1 MTNLITAQEAFTA
14 IHNGKTVL
22 CRFAGNR
29 ALPADKDFSTL
40 DQVSA
45 MVFVWPDYEFCI
57 QVEMM
62 ELAGIKFTKPLTPQD
77 VVDGQE
83 IFIVMPTKILR
94 TQFDVEH
101 DDIRHSVMN
110 GFAQADKENAILQL
124 QAMGAVFGTVID
136 FIHVVDGFGN
146 PKKLHTQDQAVNDD
160 SSIDDIIGP
169 AGGQTPASFDVEKK
183 TSETKLDDKPKRQR
197 KKKEAP
203 VVIKAESNTDEDDY
217 LDTSDP
223 AIKKF
228 IDGINAASTIYE
240 LDNIGISLGE
250 LAYKLHPQEVDQIKQ
265 LITDKQNQIDKATG
279 DVSVTFLTERL
290 EQASTIAELNDI
302 EMEVENQKLLTPPVA
317 DDCDQLLID
326 IAAKREQIN
335 QLSIIEQTDSPQHKA
350 PLTAPLLE
358 KIEAAQTI
366 AELTAI
372 SEVIQQAQTD
382 FPHVAKNYNFLKTE
396 IAAKIATIQPSS
408 VSTDTETTDVEA
420 ETSDDVAP
428 NPDALFSNMLSSIKV
443 ATSETEVFTIRR
455 SFRANGSFTD
465 DQFKELEEACEARLT
480 DLSLD
485 EFDTQPAP
493 EAKTD
498 VFAGAKQSALNAAA
512 NFNQTEY
519 ESKLV
524 DLIQRAQNAK
534 SVVEANALF
543 RYTRDWTLE
552 QTEPLKKAVQT
563 RLLQL
568 DKTLIERIRE
578 AQSPAILNTF
588 LTDIQALTN
597 AVYAHQCM
605 TAYEQRKQQ
614 LTQA

>member
-62 ELAGIKFTKPLTPQD
+62 ELAGITFTKPLTPQD

-110 GFAQADKENAILQL
+110 GFAQADKENATLQL
-124 QAMGAVFGTVID
+124 QAMCAVFGTVID

-183 TSETKLDDKPKRQR
+183 TSETKLDDKPKQKRLT
-197 KKKEAP
+197 KKEKELQGHFDLIIDSIRTSITDTEVLT
-203 VVIKAESNTDEDDY
+203 VVYQLESYGFNQDQLQEIESAKSAKLAELE
-217 LDTSDP
+217 
-223 AIKKF
+223 
-228 IDGINAASTIYE
+228 
-240 LDNIGISLGE
+240 
-250 LAYKLHPQEVDQIKQ
+250 QIKIEAETQ
-265 LITDKQNQIDKATG
+265 STAL
-279 DVSVTFLTERL
+279 L
-290 EQASTIAELNDI
+290 ENAVVQPAS
-302 EMEVENQKLLTPPVA
+302 
-317 DDCDQLLID
+317 
-326 IAAKREQIN
+326 
-335 QLSIIEQTDSPQHKA
+335 TDSP
-350 PLTAPLLE
+350 
-358 KIEAAQTI
+358 
-366 AELTAI
+366 
-372 SEVIQQAQTD
+372 EV
-382 FPHVAKNYNFLKTE
+382 
-396 IAAKIATIQPSS
+396 
-408 VSTDTETTDVEA
+408 
-420 ETSDDVAP
+420 ETSDDVTP
-428 NPDALFSNMLSSIKV
+428 DPDALFSNMLSSIKV

-455 SFRANGSFTD
+455 SFRTNGSFTD
-465 DQFKELEEACEARLT
+465 DQLKELEEACEARLT

-498 VFAGAKQSALNAAA
+498 MFANAKQSALNAAA

-519 ESKLV
+519 ESKLA
-524 DLIQRAQNAK
+524 DLIQHAKNAK
-534 SVVEANALF
+534 TPAEANALI
-543 RYTRDWTLE
+543 RYARNWTPE
-552 QTEPLKKAVQT
+552 QTEPLKKAIHA

-597 AVYAHQCM
+597 AVHAHQCM

-614 LTQA
+614 LTEQA